1 MDRRDFMISGSAVAL
16 AGLALPACAPG
27 KKAAGKAAVSTEQ
40 VAMRVSH
47 LGPPNPLPQFRAHP
61 LSTAKLGTPAA
72 NLTPAEAEEV
82 KGKTDWSVLSVF
94 PYQVQDDY
102 DRSQAPGHLDVIAY
116 DNGRLRALIAPRLGG
131 RLLSLVDLS
140 SGRELLFRNPV
151 FQPANLAALNAW
163 FSGGIEWNG
172 LIPGHSPFT
181 CSPVFCGVVE
191 TDRGPILRL
200 YEFDRIREGSWQV
213 DLFLPE
219 GDDRLFAHGRIVNPN
234 AEERSFYW
242 WTNTAVAFTPGLRV
256 LAPAD
261 YSMDHEANFDAS
273 GRPIHL
279 PFPNMEG
286 FSKDASYPGSWP
298 HARSLFFRKPGAD
311 RLWLMALD
319 TKGHGLM
326 QTSTPEMH
334 GRKFWY
340 WGNTPG
346 GKHWMDF
353 LSLPGRGDYVEIQ
366 SGIAPSQAQD
376 FRIAGGSSLE
386 WTECFAPIAV
396 DAKAAHDPD
405 FNKACAAARAAL
417 DALVSTADLGD
428 HDAWLRT
435 QASRPVS
442 RRLNAG
448 TRWGELHQVLT
459 GKPVAQGLDFAVG
472 GNAERPWEELAR
484 TGRFSDATL
493 AGLPTSWV
501 GGDLWRAT
509 LLKSAETQGETWLH
523 ALALGVIAIDRE
535 QRAEAKAYLSR
546 SLQKRQTYLALRH
559 LALLADTPDETERLY
574 LQAWDTG
581 QASPRLAVEIVVWMQ
596 QNQRL
601 DALAAY
607 LKRLPPE
614 AAGDERIRLARAQ
627 AAINSGDLDLAET
640 LLNYHFAKIREGDL
654 ILTELWEKL
663 QIAKAARKLGRPP
676 TPAEAKAAL
685 AAAPVPIYLDFG
697 V

>member
-1 MDRRDFMISGSAVAL
+1 MDRREFMISGSALAI
-16 AGLALPACAPG
+16 AGLSLPACSVKNAAN
-27 KKAAGKAAVSTEQ
+27 KKPVVSAEQ
-40 VAMRVSH
+40 IELRVSH
-47 LGPPNPLPQFRAHP
+47 LGPPNPLPRFRLNP
-61 LSTAKLGTPAA
+61 LSSAKLGTPAA
-72 NLTPAEAEEV
+72 NLTAAEQEEV
-82 KGKTDWSVLSVF
+82 KGKTDWNVLSVF

-102 DRSQAPGHLDVIAY
+102 DRSQSPGHLDVIAY
-116 DNGRLRALIAPRLGG
+116 ENGRLRALIAPQFGG

-140 SGRELLFRNPV
+140 NGRELLFRNPV
-151 FQPANLAALNAW
+151 FQPANLASLNAW

-213 DLFLPE
+213 DLFMPE
-219 GDDRLFAHGRIVNPN
+219 GDDRLFVHGRIVNPN
-234 AEERSFYW
+234 ADERSFYW

-261 YSMDHEANFDAS
+261 YSMDHEANFDES

-279 PFPNMEG
+279 AFPNMEG
-286 FSKDASYPGSWP
+286 FSRDASYPGTWP

-319 TKGHGLM
+319 QKGQGLM
-326 QTSTPEMH
+326 QTSTPEMR

-353 LSLPGRGDYVEIQ
+353 LSLPRRGDYVEIQ

-386 WTECFAPIAV
+386 WTECFAPIAL
-396 DAKAAHDPD
+396 DAKTAHDPD
-405 FNKACAAARAAL
+405 FNKACTSARAAL
-417 DALVSTADLGD
+417 DKRVPTADLGD

-435 QASRPVS
+435 QASRPLS

-448 TRWGELHQVLT
+448 TRWGEFHQILT

-472 GNAERPWEELAR
+472 GSADRPWEELAR
-484 TGRFSDATL
+484 TGRFSEASL
-493 AGLPTSWV
+493 AGLPRSWV
-501 GGDLWRAT
+501 GGDLWRT
-509 LLKSAETQGETWLH
+509 KLLKSAETQGETWLH
-523 ALALGVIAIDRE
+523 ALALGVIALDRE
-535 QRAEAKAYLSR
+535 AKDEAKSYFNR
-546 SLQKRQTYLALRH
+546 SLEKRPTYLALRH
-559 LALLADTPDETERLY
+559 LALVAGTPDEAERLY
-574 LQAWDTG
+574 LRAWDTG
-581 QASPRLAVEIVVWMQ
+581 QAPTQLAVEIVTWMQ
-596 QNQRL
+596 QNDRL
-601 DALAAY
+601 DALAAF
-607 LKRLPPE
+607 LKRLPPKT
-614 AAGDERIRLARAQ
+614 AGLERIRLARAQ
-627 AAINSGDLDLAET
+627 AAISSGDLDLAEN
-640 LLNYHFAKIREGDL
+640 LLNYHFATIREGDL

-663 QIAKAARKLGRPP
+663 QTAKAERKLGRPP
-676 TPAEAKAAL
+676 APAEIKAAL
-685 AAAPVPIYLDFG
+685 AAAPLPIYLDFG

>member
-1 MDRRDFMISGSAVAL
+1 MDRREFMISSSAIAL
-16 AGLALPACAPG
+16 AGLALPACTAG
-27 KKAAGKAAVSTEQ
+27 KKVPGKAAVSAEQ
-40 VAMRVSH
+40 APLRVSR
-47 LGPPNPLPQFRAHP
+47 LGAPNPLPQFRAHP
-61 LSTAKLGTPAA
+61 LSSAKLQKPAA
-72 NLTPAEAEEV
+72 TLTPAEAEEV
-82 KGKTDWSVLSVF
+82 KGKTDWNVLSVF

-102 DRSQAPGHLDVIAY
+102 DRSQSPGHLDVIAY
-116 DNGRLRALIAPRLGG
+116 ENGRLRALIAPRLGG

-140 SGRELLFRNPV
+140 TGNELLFRNPV

-172 LIPGHSPFT
+172 LVPGHSPFT
-181 CSPVFCGVVE
+181 CSPVFCGVLE

-200 YEFDRIREGSWQV
+200 YEFDRIREASWQV

-234 AEERSFYW
+234 AEERPFYW
-242 WTNTAVAFTPGLRV
+242 WTNTAVAFVPGLRV

-273 GRPIHL
+273 GRPIHF

-286 FSKDASYPGSWP
+286 FAADASYPGRWP

-311 RLWLMALD
+311 RLWLMALKTD
-319 TKGHGLM
+319 GHGLM
-326 QTSTPEMH
+326 QTATSEMR
-334 GRKFWY
+334 GRKMWY
-340 WGNTPG
+340 WGNSPG

-353 LSLPGRGDYVEIQ
+353 LSLPGRGDYIEIQ

-376 FRIAGGSSLE
+376 FRIAGGGSLE
-386 WTECFAPIAV
+386 WTECFAPIAL

-405 FNKACAAARAAL
+405 FNKACGAARAAL
-417 DALVSTADLGD
+417 DKRVPTADLGD

-435 QASRPVS
+435 QASRTIS

-448 TRWGELHQVLT
+448 TRWGELHEALT
-459 GKPVAQGLDFAVG
+459 GKPVAAGLDFAVG
-472 GNAERPWEELAR
+472 GDAERPWEELAR
-484 TGRFSDATL
+484 TGRFSEASL
-493 AGLPTSWV
+493 AGLPRTWV
-501 GGDLWRAT
+501 GGDLWRAR
-509 LLKSAETQGETWLH
+509 LLKSGEAQGETWLH

-535 QRAEAKAYLSR
+535 AHEEAKTYLTR
-546 SLQKRQTYLALRH
+546 SLERRQTCLALRH

-574 LQAWDTG
+574 LRAWNTG
-581 QASPRLAVEIVVWMQ
+581 QAPTQLAVEIVIWMQ
-596 QNQRL
+596 KNQRL
-601 DALAAY
+601 DAMAAF

-614 AAGDERIRLARAQ
+614 TAAHERIRLARAQ
-627 AAINSGDLDLAET
+627 AAISSGDLELAET
-640 LLNYHFAKIREGDL
+640 LLDYHFATIREGDF
-654 ILTELWEKL
+654 ILTELWERL
-663 QIAKAARKLGRPP
+663 QIAKAERKLGRPL

-685 AAAPVPIYLDFG
+685 AAEPLPIYLDFG